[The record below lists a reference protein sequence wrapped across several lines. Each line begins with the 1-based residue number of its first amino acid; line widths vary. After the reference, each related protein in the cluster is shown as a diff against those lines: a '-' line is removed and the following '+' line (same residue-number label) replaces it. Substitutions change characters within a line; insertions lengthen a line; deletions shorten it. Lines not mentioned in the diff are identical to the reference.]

1 MADKQTI
8 SYQIKATL
16 NYADGDTR
24 TITLDNARNLA
35 EQPETVR
42 NAIDNYGAITIGDK
56 TGAAFTKSTNAQYVQ
71 QMVVDLDIEVNNT

>member
-8 SYQIKATL
+8 SYQVKATL
-16 NYADGDTR
+16 NYEDGDTR
-24 TITLDNARNLA
+24 TITLDNARNLS

-42 NAIDNYGAITIGDK
+42 NAIDTYGAITIGDK
-56 TGAAFTKSTNAQYVQ
+56 TGAAFTKSTNAQYIQ

>member
-24 TITLDNARNLA
+24 TITLDNARNLS

-42 NAIDNYGAITIGDK
+42 NAIDTYGAITIGDK
-56 TGAAFTKSTNAQYVQ
+56 TGAVFTKSTNAQYIQ